1 MGLATMVDGRG
12 HFDLSAVDPRADGG
26 IQRDEADE
34 GLRRLSTEL
43 RELQELMF
51 AAKTHAILVILQGM
65 DAAGKDVTIRNVF
78 SAANPQACKVQA
90 FSEPSKE
97 EQAHHFLWRADQAT
111 PPLGE
116 LMIFDR
122 SFYEQLVLG
131 QVNDDV
137 SEQDLRRRFAH
148 TCHFEQILA
157 DHGTIL
163 FKVFLHV
170 SKDEQ
175 WQRLEARQDNPETA
189 WKISPRDWQAR
200 QKWDAYMAAY
210 ETTIQATAVEPAPWY
225 VVPSDHQWFHNLA
238 VAEAIVQRLRP
249 YRAAWTEA
257 RNRKGAEKAAEAK
270 AAQAESG
277 GETSS

>member
-1 MGLATMVDGRG
+1 MGLATTVDGQG
-12 HFDLSAVDPRADGG
+12 HFDLSAIDPRADGG
-26 IQRDEADE
+26 IQRHEADE
-34 GLRRLSTEL
+34 RLQELSTEL
-43 RELQELMF
+43 RQLQELMF

-65 DAAGKDVTIRNVF
+65 DAAGKDVTIDNVF
-78 SAANPQACKVQA
+78 SAANPQASKVQA

-137 SEQDLRRRFAH
+137 PEQDLRRRFAH
-148 TCHFEQILA
+148 TRDFEQILA

-163 FKVFLHV
+163 FKVFLHI

-210 ETTIQATAVEPAPWY
+210 ESVFQETGTSYAPWY
-225 VVPSDHQWFHNLA
+225 IVPSDHQWFHNLA
-238 VAEAIVQRLRP
+238 VADLMVDRLRP
-249 YRAAWTEA
+249 YHDGWVVA
-257 RNRKGAEKAAEAK
+257 RNRTGAEKAAEAK
-270 AAQAESG
+270 AAQAKS